1 MAILWWSPF
10 VNRAGGYH
18 RPSYHVGGGLLV
30 VGRVMP
36 IRVDGV
42 DLLVEASPVAGS
54 EPTSALDRAQDTVA
68 EAFDRAQSAIVA
80 VAGSTVD
87 VIRRMGARSVEPDQ
101 VEVKFG
107 LKFSVQGN
115 VILAAAA
122 GEASLEVTLTYHAD
136 PARRGER
143 GGTGDGA

>member
-1 MAILWWSPF
+1 MA
-10 VNRAGGYH
+10 
-18 RPSYHVGGGLLV
+18 
-30 VGRVMP
+30 GRVMP
-36 IRVDGV
+36 IRVDDV
-42 DLLVEASPVAGS
+42 DLLIEATPVVGS
-54 EPTSALDRAQDTVA
+54 EPTSSLDRAQENVA

-136 PARRGER
+136 PTRRGAR
-143 GGTGDGA
+143 GGTTDGA